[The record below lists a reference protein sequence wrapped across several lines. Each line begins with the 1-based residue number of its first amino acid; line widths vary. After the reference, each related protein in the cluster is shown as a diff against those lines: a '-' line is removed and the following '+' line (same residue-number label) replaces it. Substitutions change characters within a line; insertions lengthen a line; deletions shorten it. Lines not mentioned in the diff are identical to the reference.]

1 MTPGAHAANMGDAGY
16 AGTSQQQQ
24 MGEAGKSGRSG
35 VGIPTDNPYASLESL
50 SLENGNGNLESR
62 ATVAA
67 NSSNGARL
75 T

>member
-1 MTPGAHAANMGDAGY
+1 MGDAGY

-50 SLENGNGNLESR
+50 SLENGSGSSNLENR

-67 NSSNGARL
+67 NGSNGARL